1 MEKLNVQEFS
11 QDTKQLP
18 VIRNR
23 RHQTKEV
30 AKEFIPS
37 FVNQKSKRR
46 YRNRKEN
53 GFVIIEIEI

>member
-1 MEKLNVQEFS
+1 MEKLNVQEFF

-37 FVNQKSKRR
+37 FVNQKSKSQEAS
-46 YRNRKEN
+46 K
-53 GFVIIEIEI
+53 FIMLSK